1 MPATLQA
8 TLQSLARL
16 EAAGIPPRQRLTDP
30 DRALWNTFKRKLGP
44 KDFIALL
51 HEDGAQSFPVP
62 FDLARWRSSPLDALA
77 DDEADRLIDTTSA
90 PVGGDSNVFLRSAA
104 ALLDLPTG
112 GRLAELPRI
121 QPHERVIELPG
132 TSGRAAA
139 YLAARHADLAYD
151 AFTFVAIT
159 DADRVLVGL
168 GAVELRANEP
178 TVWSEAQLR
187 RALADGTPFDRVIA
201 HAEHPAGAALA
212 RELFADRPEGVVLW
226 V

>member
-8 TLQSLARL
+8 TLQSIARL
-16 EAAGIPPRQRLTDP
+16 EAAGIPPRKRLTDP

-44 KDFIALL
+44 TDFISLL
-51 HEDGAQSFPVP
+51 LEDGAQSFPVP
-62 FDLARWRSSPLDALA
+62 FDLDRWHCSPLGTLDEE
-77 DDEADRLIDTTSA
+77 EADRLIDTTCA
-90 PVGGDSNVFLRSAA
+90 PIGGDATLFLRSAA
-104 ALLDLPTG
+104 ALLGLPAG

-121 QPHERVIELPG
+121 QPHERVLELPG

-151 AFTFVAIT
+151 AFTFVALT

-178 TVWSEAQLR
+178 TVWSEGQVR

-201 HAEHPAGAALA
+201 HSEHPAGAALA
-212 RELFADRPEGVVLW
+212 RELFADREGIVLW

>member
-1 MPATLQA
+1 MTATLQA
-8 TLQSLARL
+8 TLQSIARL

-62 FDLARWRSSPLDALA
+62 FALDQWRSSPLEALDDA
-77 DDEADRLIDTTSA
+77 EADRLINTTSA
-90 PVGGDSNVFLRSAA
+90 PLGGDSNHFLRYAA
-104 ALLDLPTG
+104 ALLGLPSG
-112 GRLAELPRI
+112 GRLADLPRV
-121 QPHERVIELPG
+121 QPHERVLELPG

-139 YLAARHADLAYD
+139 YLAARHPDLAYD
-151 AFTFVAIT
+151 AFTFVALT
-159 DADRVLVGL
+159 DADRVLIGL

-178 TVWSEAQLR
+178 TVLSEAELR
-187 RALADGTPFDRVIA
+187 RALAGGTPFDRVIA
-201 HAEHPAGAALA
+201 HREHPAGADLA
-212 RELFADRPEGVVLW
+212 RELFSEQEGVLLW